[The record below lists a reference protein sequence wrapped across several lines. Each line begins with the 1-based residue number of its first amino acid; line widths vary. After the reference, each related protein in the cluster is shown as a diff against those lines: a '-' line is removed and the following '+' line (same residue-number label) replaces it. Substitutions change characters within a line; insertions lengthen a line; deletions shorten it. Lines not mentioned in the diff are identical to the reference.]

1 MKRKRIIASFLSLL
15 VIFSF
20 SVDAFAVRQV
30 RLGQATIS
38 HIAEHFHNEY
48 GMSIHALTQDILD
61 FNGISW
67 NDARHLGP
75 NTIIKLPP
83 TRAEYEEASRQ
94 INAQKNAKISEI
106 RNSMTARKNQIIA
119 EMNANVGREKNRIK
133 QVIRDTINSQKNK
146 IIMQNQM
153 AIKGEEEKCIQK
165 IRENEQAALREI
177 EEQKN
182 KKLAEIKRIA
192 ERKEIIHSG
201 TKDIPKDLFKGRTRL
216 EVLSIPLSVER
227 ISPGTFEDCK
237 WIGALTCDPK
247 WIGNFNKESII
258 EFKIPNGV
266 KVIPKESFSGC
277 TNLRSI
283 EIPNSV
289 ISIED
294 GAFRNCNK
302 LERIKIP
309 ESVKHISSTAFDGC
323 VNLKSVE
330 CSAELRKQLETGLN
344 VAYGTERMSSADYE
358 AYQNLEGIEI
368 PTSVTS
374 IDSSILK
381 GFKKLKCIKC
391 DPKWLKDLNKENLK
405 VIIIPDGVKDITK
418 SMFVG
423 CTNLECLI
431 ISDSVVNIE
440 EGTFAGLNKLSC
452 VGCNPKWLYKF
463 DKSKI
468 RTLLISD
475 ETEGISKDDV
485 QGCVN
490 LESIVIPESVKSIEH
505 DTFKNCKKLV
515 NIKCDEKWNSIFSTK
530 AIIPDGIKEIK
541 KSEFENWINLK
552 ELVIPSSVKNIE
564 PGTFRN
570 CRNLE
575 FVKCDPRFFEMIY
588 KEQVKG
594 LVIPEGIERV
604 SQEMLKGF
612 SSLEYI
618 ELPDSVK
625 TVDKDAFD
633 DCTNLKTIKCRK
645 ELLKD
650 ISEKTKKECEPVEN
664 PIVYTVPNYNF
675 ECSDD
680 IQFVKEIANPADRIE
695 LTEFKPKETTVE
707 DLVKVDPANAKY
719 AEEVKK
725 VLSATANKGYRGSD
739 AVKGT
744 SVCDIGDI
752 TAFVCN
758 KIYWSDSIASKNG
771 FRISPRPVQAMGI
784 IRLADE
790 IINGQGAIGEI
801 KTGEGKSFIISVLGV
816 VLSKYG
822 RKIDIVTSNLELAR
836 RDEEDQ
842 RMYYE
847 LFEIGSGVLY
857 NTKSEKDFMDGSRY
871 VTSGAGDEK
880 LESFNTDVFKNE
892 IVYSTNGN
900 FEFVYLHSLFR
911 KKPLRDGVNRPYD
924 VVLVDEVDNMFI
936 DQESSPAIIAR
947 DMPLAQARDV
957 LEIVYLLRN
966 YEVEEIIEQLKQ
978 FFPECGNFNAD
989 NVGMLRKAARK
1000 AQDYEREVEY
1010 IIENGEIIIIDS
1022 NTGYKKPGSRW
1033 NNYIHEMVEIKEG
1046 LRPKSPSISYCE
1058 VTQRGYFNL
1067 YKKIAGVTGTVGTKR
1082 DEEQLKRA
1090 YGVNIFRVPRHFESP
1105 KIVKHIRRPGNI
1117 AEVYG
1122 LVYTEIMQET
1132 AKGRPVLVI
1141 MDSISRV
1148 HEFCVA
1154 SGLNANTIEGTNP
1167 SRDREAI
1174 KVAGKAKQI
1183 TIATS
1188 AAGRGMDIKL
1198 SEEAKKAGGL
1208 HVIIPM
1214 LMPNQRA
1221 LEQAAG
1227 RSGRQ
1232 GQPGSVSI
1240 YESPNDLF
1248 RAAPQFETGHDNLTK
1263 LELRFSEY
1271 LRRNHPWIY
1280 EGEGKYGLGELYYPY
1295 GTKVEEV
1302 VEITASRMSQ
1312 MCFKNS
1318 EDGTKEP
1325 FKDLM
1330 LSMALV
1336 AWGTFFTDMS
1346 NHVEE
1351 CADMSYCE
1359 AKYEG
1364 FLKDLGV
1371 WLDPGANTEDKAFA
1385 HIQKEKLKR
1394 VDWGEVAVIAGITVV
1409 STGICILCPPATP
1422 WVIAGG
1428 VAAGALAEGGMEVY
1442 KESKTGEYDWR
1453 KILIK
1458 TLGGSLKGA
1467 LAASPLKPLA
1477 TGLGVATTGAIEDY
1491 IYCIANGETHE
1502 QALKSAAINGP
1513 IEGLTVGGCKW
1524 LGNAVASK
1532 VKIKKLPETNPKP
1545 ISGELSEE
1553 TNGPLKI
1560 NIQLF
1565 AGKAEDAA
1573 TDIPISI
1580 KSVLKNAD
1588 LPVSGKIRYVPPESW
1603 SSGQPLPR
1611 IKGGY
1616 IDKFGNIWTKGPSR
1630 TVGQPFEW
1638 DVQLSRIGKN
1648 KMGWLSRDG
1657 SHLNISLEGEV
1668 THK

>member
-1 MKRKRIIASFLSLL
+1 
-15 VIFSF
+15 
-20 SVDAFAVRQV
+20 
-30 RLGQATIS
+30 
-38 HIAEHFHNEY
+38 
-48 GMSIHALTQDILD
+48 
-61 FNGISW
+61 
-67 NDARHLGP
+67 
-75 NTIIKLPP
+75 
-83 TRAEYEEASRQ
+83 
-94 INAQKNAKISEI
+94 
-106 RNSMTARKNQIIA
+106 
-119 EMNANVGREKNRIK
+119 
-133 QVIRDTINSQKNK
+133 
-146 IIMQNQM
+146 
-153 AIKGEEEKCIQK
+153 
-165 IRENEQAALREI
+165 
-177 EEQKN
+177 
-182 KKLAEIKRIA
+182 
-192 ERKEIIHSG
+192 
-201 TKDIPKDLFKGRTRL
+201 
-216 EVLSIPLSVER
+216 
-227 ISPGTFEDCK
+227 
-237 WIGALTCDPK
+237 
-247 WIGNFNKESII
+247 
-258 EFKIPNGV
+258 
-266 KVIPKESFSGC
+266 
-277 TNLRSI
+277 
-283 EIPNSV
+283 
-289 ISIED
+289 
-294 GAFRNCNK
+294 
-302 LERIKIP
+302 
-309 ESVKHISSTAFDGC
+309 
-323 VNLKSVE
+323 
-330 CSAELRKQLETGLN
+330 
-344 VAYGTERMSSADYE
+344 
-358 AYQNLEGIEI
+358 
-368 PTSVTS
+368 
-374 IDSSILK
+374 
-381 GFKKLKCIKC
+381 
-391 DPKWLKDLNKENLK
+391 
-405 VIIIPDGVKDITK
+405 
-418 SMFVG
+418 
-423 CTNLECLI
+423 
-431 ISDSVVNIE
+431 
-440 EGTFAGLNKLSC
+440 
-452 VGCNPKWLYKF
+452 
-463 DKSKI
+463 
-468 RTLLISD
+468 
-475 ETEGISKDDV
+475 
-485 QGCVN
+485 
-490 LESIVIPESVKSIEH
+490 
-505 DTFKNCKKLV
+505 
-515 NIKCDEKWNSIFSTK
+515 
-530 AIIPDGIKEIK
+530 
-541 KSEFENWINLK
+541 
-552 ELVIPSSVKNIE
+552 
-564 PGTFRN
+564 
-570 CRNLE
+570 
-575 FVKCDPRFFEMIY
+575 
-588 KEQVKG
+588 
-594 LVIPEGIERV
+594 
-604 SQEMLKGF
+604 
-612 SSLEYI
+612 
-618 ELPDSVK
+618 
-625 TVDKDAFD
+625 
-633 DCTNLKTIKCRK
+633 
-645 ELLKD
+645 
-650 ISEKTKKECEPVEN
+650 
-664 PIVYTVPNYNF
+664 
-675 ECSDD
+675 
-680 IQFVKEIANPADRIE
+680 
-695 LTEFKPKETTVE
+695 
-707 DLVKVDPANAKY
+707 
-719 AEEVKK
+719 
-725 VLSATANKGYRGSD
+725 
-739 AVKGT
+739 
-744 SVCDIGDI
+744 
-752 TAFVCN
+752 
-758 KIYWSDSIASKNG
+758 
-771 FRISPRPVQAMGI
+771 MGI

-847 LFEIGSGVLY
+847 LFGIGSGVLY

-957 LEIVYLLRN
+957 LEIVYLMRN
-966 YEVEEIIEQLKQ
+966 YEVEEIIAQLKE

-1067 YKKIAGVTGTVGTKR
+1067 YKRIAGVTGTVGTKR

-1122 LVYTEIMQET
+1122 LVYTEIMQERG
-1132 AKGRPVLVI
+1132 KGRPVLVI
-1141 MDSISRV
+1141 MDSIQRV
-1148 HEFCVA
+1148 HEFCMA
-1154 SGLNANTIEGTNP
+1154 AGLNANTIEGTNP

-1477 TGLGVATTGAIEDY
+1477 TGVGVGATGAIEDY

-1524 LGNAVASK
+1524 LGNAIKAKRLVSDKPDLQPITGAQMEEVIGGAKNSNWRLNGKEPDFYVA
-1532 VKIKKLPETNPKP
+1532 PN
-1545 ISGELSEE
+1545 
-1553 TNGPLKI
+1553 
-1560 NIQLF
+1560 
-1565 AGKAEDAA
+1565 GKAMLKQYKTWLGSNKRESLLNLVKNPNLEDLINKLYRPGSLVGDGGTADVIRFEKE
-1573 TDIPISI
+1573 TGLLLSQKGHIQKGEDIARALEKLINSKMLVESDFEI
-1580 KSVLKNAD
+1580 AVKVLKDLRNA
-1588 LPVSGKIRYVPPESW
+1588 LRG
-1603 SSGQPLPR
+1603 
-1611 IKGGY
+1611 
-1616 IDKFGNIWTKGPSR
+1616 
-1630 TVGQPFEW
+1630 
-1638 DVQLSRIGKN
+1638 
-1648 KMGWLSRDG
+1648 
-1657 SHLNISLEGEV
+1657 
-1668 THK
+1668 